1 MSATG
6 ATTALAGAG
15 TDILKRWRDEGRAP
29 GFADLLGFS
38 VESFGEGAA
47 RLVCAITPDHSNLM
61 GGVHGG
67 VMAALVDA
75 ATGCALMTLIG
86 PNEQFATTDVQV
98 RYLRG
103 APAGVEMLYAD
114 ATIMHRGRRLAVV
127 ECAISGPDGTVH
139 SHGTASL
146 MLTPRPSA

>member
-1 MSATG
+1 MSAAG
-6 ATTALAGAG
+6 PLAGAG
-15 TDILKRWRDEGRAP
+15 REILKRWRDEGRAP

-38 VESFGEGAA
+38 VESFSEGGA
-47 RLVCAITPDHSNLM
+47 RLVCAITPGHANLM

-86 PNEQFATTDVQV
+86 PDEQFATTDVQV

-103 APAGVEMLYAD
+103 ALAGVESLHAD
-114 ATIMHRGRRLAVV
+114 ATVMHRGRRLAVV

-139 SHGTASL
+139 AHGTASL
-146 MLTPRPSA
+146 MLTPRRSA